1 MIGKR
6 TSDGTVGEPD
16 STVNKVTIRD
26 VARHAGVAL
35 GTVSRVLNGHATV
48 EPAIRERVQATI
60 AELGYRPNA
69 VARSMRGAGKSVGL
83 VISSNT
89 APLFAQMV
97 SEAEKILW
105 AAGFTVTFA
114 STDGDVD
121 KDVAI
126 LDVLR
131 SYRAA
136 GLISAPSSEEDP
148 RIRRAI
154 AEFGAPVVLWERK
167 IEGYD
172 SVVSNQGDGIR
183 QAMNFLLRQGH
194 RKVALLTVPPSVH
207 AGRSR
212 LEAYSQAL
220 GEAGISIDPRF
231 VVNRG
236 YTAEYGFQEIC
247 SLFADLGTA
256 PTALIAGSTHMMGV
270 LRATRMLGISVP
282 EQLSLIALG
291 DADYVS
297 LVSPAMTVVRWDAA
311 LLGRVS
317 AEALLRRITGADTA
331 SSRLPVIPQELIVR
345 DSCASP
351 AR

>member
-1 MIGKR
+1 MG
-6 TSDGTVGEPD
+6 SDGLGKPGGKD
-16 STVNKVTIRD
+16 MKKVTIRD
-26 VARHAGVAL
+26 VARHAQVAL
-35 GTVSRVLNGHATV
+35 GTVSRVLNDHSTV
-48 EPAIRERVQATI
+48 EPTIRAKVLATI
-60 AELGYRPNA
+60 KELGYRPNA
-69 VARSMRGAGKSVGL
+69 VARSMRGAGKSVGI
-83 VISSNT
+83 VVSSNT

-97 SEAEKILW
+97 GEAEKILW
-105 AAGFTVTFA
+105 AAGYTVTFA
-114 STDGDVD
+114 STDGDID

-136 GLISAPSSEEDP
+136 GLITAPSSEEDP
-148 RIRRAI
+148 TIRA
-154 AEFGAPVVLWERK
+154 ALADFGAPVVLWERT
-167 IEGYD
+167 IANYD
-172 SVVSNQGDGIR
+172 CIVSDQGGGLR

-194 RKVALLTVPPSVH
+194 KKICLLTVPPSVN
-207 AGRSR
+207 AGRAR
-212 LEAYSQAL
+212 LNAYMTAL
-220 GEAGISIDPRF
+220 SEAGLSVDPRL

-247 SLFADLGTA
+247 ALFADPRQA

-270 LRATRMLGISVP
+270 LRATRMLGIRVP

-317 AEALLRRITGADTA
+317 AEALIRRINGTGTA
-331 SSRLPVIPQELIVR
+331 AALTPVIPQELVVR

-351 AR
+351 SQ